1 MASLSPASPPS
12 LASLPAEVL
21 ARCLSGGR
29 AELLALSS
37 TCRAL
42 RTTLDDPRAAAL
54 RPLWAAVVL
63 AVADPAASLALADRP
78 APVSPDPPFLSD
90 AEVRVARVG
99 SMYPSFVARHHGINV
114 VSYDEELLRGD
125 ATYLGPDASFSHR
138 VCAAPA
144 AAPPRWRRRLRAGR
158 RWTPR
163 ATPRVRPRRSRP
175 RPSPA
180 TLLEPAGG
188 ARSSGRSRPARA
200 PRAARPRRPSRGRL
214 SLMLTATRHHQ
225 PISTRLLRAAALGAT
240 SPVAARAACRA
251 RWCSTPP
258 SSTLRRRLRW

>member
-90 AEVRVARVG
+90 AEVRAARVG

-125 ATYLGPDASFSHR
+125 ATYLGPDASFS
-138 VCAAPA
+138 PQS
-144 AAPPRWRRRLRAGR
+144 LRGAG
-158 RWTPR
+158 
-163 ATPRVRPRRSRP
+163 
-175 RPSPA
+175 
-180 TLLEPAGG
+180 
-188 ARSSGRSRPARA
+188 SG
-200 PRAARPRRPSRGRL
+200 
-214 SLMLTATRHHQ
+214 
-225 PISTRLLRAAALGAT
+225 AAALAAQAARRAALDAT
-240 SPVAARAACRA
+240 RDAPSEAEAFAASSFSRHAARAGGWRPLLRSLTARSCAACGA
-251 RWCSTPP
+251 ATSSVAWP
-258 SSTLRRRLRW
+258 SF